1 VASVLEKLQGFGDN
15 SRQMVLRSRCW
26 VYRVERSASAC
37 VSCVTAPTI
46 SATRPTSHSAISRM
60 SIVVVNS
67 LVAPSIVGAG
77 AVGWSGATRA
87 IGQEVP
93 T

>member
-1 VASVLEKLQGFGDN
+1 
-15 SRQMVLRSRCW
+15 
-26 VYRVERSASAC
+26 
-37 VSCVTAPTI
+37 
-46 SATRPTSHSAISRM
+46 
-60 SIVVVNS
+60 VNS